1 MPTDQPTD
9 QPASRPDQSTRPTAL
24 LVGRTNVGK
33 STLFNRLADTRR
45 SLVSDMPGTTR
56 DLNQATVRW
65 RGREFNLI
73 DSGGLDIESPAPAD
87 AAAKQLAEAAM
98 SKADLILFVVDA
110 RDGAMPADTTI
121 ARTIRTAQRPVLVIA
136 NKAETDTLRL
146 NLDPGFYELG
156 FPDII
161 PVSARTGTGT
171 GDLLD
176 AMVERLATIPADQR
190 RPTPARLAVI
200 GRPNVGKSSLVNLLL
215 GSDQLIVSPEPFTT
229 RETRGLPHDQDGRQ
243 WLFLDT
249 AGLRRPTRIRNSRV
263 PAAPLE
269 ELSAGQS
276 LAALRDAD
284 IVLLVLDVS
293 EPFVRQDQRLA
304 AAAIEA
310 KTNVI
315 LVANKID
322 LIEESAI
329 ETLTIQLRKT
339 FPMIDWAPIVFA
351 SATGGRGRQQILDL
365 AGMTIDERRK
375 RLSDDELE
383 QFLHSGIT
391 KRHLPTKGK
400 GSRYPS
406 IKGFRQVATN
416 PPLFELTIGAR
427 QDLHD
432 SYLKYLEGGLRE
444 TFGFFGTPV
453 TIRLKRQ
460 LVSGRQ
466 R

>member
-1 MPTDQPTD
+1 MPTEPVAAD
-9 QPASRPDQSTRPTAL
+9 RPVRPTAL
-24 LVGRTNVGK
+24 LIGRTNVGK

-56 DLNQATVRW
+56 DLNQAIVRW

-87 AAAKQLAEAAM
+87 AAAKRLAEAAVL
-98 SKADLILFVVDA
+98 KADLILFVVDA
-110 RDGAMPADTTI
+110 RDGAMPADSTI
-121 ARTIRTAQRPVLVIA
+121 ARTVRASQRPVLMVA
-136 NKAETDTLRL
+136 NKAETDSLRL

-156 FPDII
+156 FPEVI

-176 AMVERLATIPADQR
+176 VMVERLPTVPADQR
-190 RPTPARLAVI
+190 PPTPARLAVI
-200 GRPNVGKSSLVNLLL
+200 GRPNVGKSSLVNMLL

-249 AGLRRPTRIRNSRV
+249 AGLRRPTRIRNSRIA
-263 PAAPLE
+263 AAPLE
-269 ELSAGQS
+269 EMSADQS

-293 EPFVRQDQRLA
+293 VPFVRQDQRLA

-315 LVANKID
+315 LVANKVD
-322 LIEESAI
+322 LIEETAI
-329 ETLTIQLRKT
+329 EAVTLQLRKT
-339 FPMIDWAPIVFA
+339 FPMIDWAPIVFS

-375 RLSDDELE
+375 RLTDDELDR
-383 QFLHSGIT
+383 FLHSGVT
-391 KRHLPTKGK
+391 KSHLPTKGK
-400 GSRYPS
+400 GTRYPT
-406 IKGFRQVATN
+406 IKHFRQVATN
-416 PPLFELTIGAR
+416 PPLFELTIGSR

-432 SYLKYLEGGLRE
+432 SYLKYLVGRMRE

-460 LVSGRQ
+460 LVGSRTK
-466 R
+466 